1 MRILELC
8 AQTVSRRSNLQM
20 SAQIVEVEES
30 IQDVC
35 GSVGVDRRI
44 NQRA

>member
-1 MRILELC
+1 MERDVEPQILQLC
-8 AQTVSRRSNLQM
+8 AWTTSR
-20 SAQIVEVEES
+20 IEES

-35 GSVGVDRRI
+35 GSIGVDRRI